1 MKNLRKMAL
10 VLVGFASIAIQTG
23 NALTVTVSSNN
34 LTSGHMNVFN
44 LDGTYAGWGSGW
56 GIPDL
61 RANFSNG
68 GSTVTLLANNIGD
81 PATYWY
87 IGGGALGNPG
97 NKKMEANLYNDALS
111 DTLLNQSLTFNGVV
125 DSYTFNSNYVVKAFI
140 KDFAADYSSFNVVE
154 QVLNSVGSFSLSY
167 NIGSATGRHIQY
179 GLQTFGANA
188 WGSDAD
194 AMGSAV
200 ISASAVPEP
209 SSAALMGLGVAGL
222 LAFRMRRKV

>member
-34 LTSGHMNVFN
+34 LTEGYMNVFN
-44 LDGTYAGWGSGW
+44 LDNTSAGWGSKW

-81 PATYWY
+81 PNAYWY

-111 DTLLNQSLTFNGVV
+111 DTLLNQTLTFSGVV
-125 DSYTFNSNYVVKAFI
+125 NSYTLTSDYVVKAFI
-140 KDFAADYSSFNVVE
+140 KDFAADYSSFNVVD
-154 QVLNSVGSFSLSY
+154 QVLGPSTGTFTLNYNVGNVPL
-167 NIGSATGRHIQY
+167 RHIQFGFQTY
-179 GLQTFGANA
+179 GPNA
-188 WGSDAD
+188 WGTDAD
-194 AMGSAV
+194 TKGSAV
-200 ISASAVPEP
+200 ISAIPEP
-209 SSAALMGLGVAGL
+209 SSAALMSLGVAGL